1 MAFNPGFR
9 LPTMK
14 PPVKAAHTVLLLA
27 LGAALAGCSGASDAG
42 TAGSPADA
50 AAAAEA
56 GQQKPDTEDAQPA
69 AQLDEEPAT
78 GCAAA
83 GLNRIEFDHQAGGG
97 PIYAEVQD
105 PIVDYGVNPSATG
118 ETTVDANG
126 VIQSYTVAAG
136 DSPIAIGDRFCID
149 YITVLSLNRIYPGID
164 PGQVL
169 VLTPDPTVQWGDD
182 TPVEG
187 DKPYT
192 P

>member
-1 MAFNPGFR
+1 
-9 LPTMK
+9 MK
-14 PPVKAAHTVLLLA
+14 PPVKAAHALLIFT
-27 LGAALAGCSGASDAG
+27 LGAALAGCSATSDAG
-42 TAGSPADA
+42 SAGSPAEA
-50 AAAAEA
+50 APAAAEA
-56 GQQKPDTEDAQPA
+56 DPQEAENEDAQPA
-69 AQLDEEPAT
+69 AQLDEKPAT
-78 GCAAA
+78 GCAAT

-187 DKPYT
+187 DNPYKP
-192 P
+192 